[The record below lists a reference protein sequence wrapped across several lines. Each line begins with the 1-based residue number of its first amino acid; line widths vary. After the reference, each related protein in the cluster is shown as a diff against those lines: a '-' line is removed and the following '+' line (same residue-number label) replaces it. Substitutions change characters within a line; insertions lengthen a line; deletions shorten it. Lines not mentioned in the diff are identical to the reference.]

1 MLVVLLVATALILAT
16 VASLHGIV
24 EKRLDRAVMKSGAE
38 PTSDARLPM
47 DRVLPLLQPLDFTKT
62 DCVYQFGVGG
72 YEAFVVQWRVLV
84 PLQATQRY
92 ILAAV
97 ESPIVDVS
105 ASVWHAYLVLG
116 CGGPHLRVYPKALF
130 GEPAG
135 CVQVPRDRAFARR
148 FHVQAQD
155 ADTARWYLGPAL
167 RRFLLTLPAAWSFHA
182 EPSGVGLVVENELPR
197 SEARKMRTVLERL
210 LAAAEPTRMP

>member
-1 MLVVLLVATALILAT
+1 MAIGSVLRLAVVLLAVTALILAT
-16 VASLHGIV
+16 VAFLHRIL
-24 EKRLDRAVMKSGAE
+24 EKRLDRAVTRSGGE

-62 DCVYQFGVGG
+62 DRVYQFSVGG
-72 YEAFVVQWRVLV
+72 YDAFVIQWGFAVV
-84 PLQATQRY
+84 VATEVRP
-92 ILAAV
+92 V
-97 ESPIVDVS
+97 G
-105 ASVWHAYLVLG
+105 VWHAYLVLG

-135 CVQVPRDRAFARR
+135 CVRVARDPAFSRR

-182 EPSGVGLVVENELPR
+182 EPSGVGLVVEGELLR
-197 SEARKMRTVLERL
+197 SEASSMRTVLEKL
-210 LAAAEPTRMP
+210 LAAAEPSRI